1 MKRISAITT
10 VCIVLLCW
18 TGELSAQDAQLWHTL
33 TQEQAPSKVNKGKE
47 TNEVRRLQ
55 LNFEAF
61 RSMLFS
67 LGIDQEAVVE
77 LPLPNGQNEKFRLK
91 NASIM
96 AEGLAKKYPG
106 IRSYAGQGIKDQSA
120 SVRLD
125 VSHKGVHA
133 MISSGSM
140 PLVLIDPVDRKD
152 VTIYQSIYYKPG
164 ASASNREP
172 FQCSYSPMN
181 DEALPSYF
189 GGLQKTNLCTYRTY
203 RMALACTGEYA
214 DFHGGTVPDVLAAMN
229 TTMTRVNGILERD
242 LNITLVLVDDNDQLI
257 FLDPET
263 DPYTNGSGSAMLEQ
277 NQTTCD
283 DIIGSA
289 NYDIGHVFSTG
300 GGGVAYLASMCKPYK
315 AGGVTGQQSPQGD
328 AFDVDYVTHEIG
340 HQLGA
345 NHTQNNDCNRFANA
359 AVEPG
364 SASTIMGYAGICS
377 PNVQSNSDAYFHAF
391 SIQEIN
397 AYLDSNTGSSCAQ
410 AWDNGNSRPSITTMI
425 NYTIPA
431 STPFVLSASAS
442 DPDGDGLTYCWEQ
455 MDREIA
461 SMPPQPGNTVG
472 PCFRSLAPSSHRQRY
487 FPNMHDLLSN
497 SHSSWEVLP
506 AVSRTLN
513 FNLTVRDNQLGG
525 GCIAQSTAEIQVID
539 TGAPFEVVQPNG
551 LNTWVAQTVEHIRWE
566 VAGTDQ
572 APIMT
577 SYVDILLSVD
587 GGHNFDIV
595 LAEHTPNDGVEEVIV
610 PNAIGDS
617 LRIMIKAGDNIFFDV
632 SDQNFTI
639 DGPRALTVELSNE
652 PISCAGAADASLSAE
667 VFGGQAPYYYEWSTG
682 ALGSSI
688 VDLGPGQYSL
698 TITDEEGSTVTE
710 SIRIDTLRPLQI
722 VLAATDLSCNE
733 SNSGSIMTTVSGGIP
748 PYQYAWTG
756 PDGFEGDGASISGL
770 AGGNYHLVVMD
781 QRSCQ
786 QEASVA
792 LFDPNTRFYYDADK
806 DGYGDHTKWLDACF
820 EPEGYVKLAGDCE
833 DDNSHVNPGVK
844 EVCDGIDNNCD
855 GEIDEGFER
864 SWYYLD
870 ADGDGYGDPAQAV
883 LACFIPPNYTIN
895 DQDCQDADSS
905 VYPGAPEICDGQDN
919 DCDNLTDEGG
929 CRLTMEHGNLKRIGG
944 DWQKVHLQQDYES
957 MVVITNVILSSED
970 QKPVVTRIRSID
982 HNSFEVK
989 LQNPTGEEVD
999 SYYALTFFVVE
1010 EGIYTEEE
1018 HGVDLE
1024 AHRMQ
1029 SSTISSVQSWQLEP
1043 QAYSNDYQEPVVLG
1057 QVMSYNDP
1065 KWSTFW
1071 SSSIG
1076 DRASAANVLGF
1087 SIGRHVGEDPDIA
1100 RLPETLGYVV
1110 IEAGMYEVG
1119 GAHFYARLGDDSVRG
1134 VSNSSVGYPYETP
1147 LGQLDCAVAS
1157 MATMKGLDG
1166 GFPVLFT
1173 EDPFG
1178 QRSKLMLAIDEDQIM
1193 DMERSH
1199 DGERVSFLAFGSPA
1213 PAITYC
1219 ETGATSSE
1227 YEWIESLSIGDLT
1240 HQSGNNGGY
1249 GDFTDME
1256 IYARHGEEVLFSL
1269 MPGTAIHNYPE
1280 YWNIWIDY
1288 NQDGDF
1294 QDEDEVVL
1302 ALTSH
1307 RGMYIGQF
1315 TIPSFAKSGST
1326 RIRIGMKWGDFSP
1339 ACGATG
1345 WGEVEDYTL
1354 VIEAASEARST
1365 PVRLEASTSALGT
1378 STQIYPNPV
1387 SDQLNLRRKE
1397 GFPGVAQW
1405 RLTDVS
1411 GKVLEQ
1417 VNVAATEEA
1426 LSATI
1431 ELGHLQTGIYYLVLI
1446 DQEGKRE
1453 TLPFAK
1459 VP

>member
-18 TGELSAQDAQLWHTL
+18 TAQITAQESQLWHTL
-33 TQEQAPSKVNKGKE
+33 TKEQAPKQVNKEKE
-47 TNEVRRLQ
+47 TEEVRRLR
-55 LNFEAF
+55 LDFEAF
-61 RSMLFS
+61 RIQLFDI
-67 LGIDQEAVVE
+67 GRNQEAIIE
-77 LPLPNGQNEKFRLK
+77 LPLPDGQNEKFRLK
-91 NASIM
+91 NAPVM
-96 AEGLAKKYPG
+96 AENLAKKYPG
-106 IRSYAGQGIKDQSA
+106 IRSYAGQGISDPSA

-125 VSHKGVHA
+125 VSHQGMHA
-133 MISSGSM
+133 MISSGSH
-140 PLVLIDPVDRKD
+140 PLVIIDPWDRKD
-152 VTIYQSIYYKPG
+152 VTIYRSIYKTE
-164 ASASNREP
+164 ASASSHEP

-181 DEALPSYF
+181 DEALPSPI

-242 LNITLVLVDDNDQLI
+242 LNITLVLVEDNDQLI
-257 FLDPET
+257 FLDGDT

-315 AGGVTGQQSPQGD
+315 AGGVTGQQLPHGD

-431 STPFVLSASAS
+431 STPFVLSASAT

-472 PCFRSLAPSSHRQRY
+472 PCFRSYAPSSKRQRF
-487 FPNMHDLLSN
+487 FPNMEAVISN
-497 SHSSWEVLP
+497 EHTAWEVLP

-525 GCIAQSTAEIQVID
+525 GCIAQSNAAVEVID
-539 TGAPFEVVQPNG
+539 TGAPFSVVKPNG
-551 LNTWVAQTVEHIRWE
+551 LSTWVAQTVQDIRWD

-572 APIMT
+572 APILT
-577 SYVDILLSVD
+577 STVDILLSTD
-587 GGHNFDIV
+587 GGHHFDLV
-595 LAEHTPNDGVEEVIV
+595 LLENTPNDGVEEIIV
-610 PNAIGDS
+610 PNMISDS
-617 LRIMIKAGDNIFFDV
+617 LRIMIRASDNIFFDI
-632 SDQNFTI
+632 SNHNFSIT
-639 DGPRALTVELSNE
+639 GPQALTVDVSDS
-652 PISCAGAADASLSAE
+652 PISCAGSRDASLAASA
-667 VFGGQAPYYYEWSTG
+667 FGGQAPYSYRWSTG
-682 ALGSSI
+682 SENASI
-688 VDLGPGQYSL
+688 SNLGPGEYGL
-698 TITDEEGSTVTE
+698 TITDNEGSVLTE
-710 SIRIDTLRPLQI
+710 RIEIDTLKPLEI
-722 VLAATDLSCNE
+722 ILSGTDLNCNE
-733 SNSGSIMTTVSGGIP
+733 SLSGGILASVTGGVP
-748 PYQYAWTG
+748 PYQYQWTG
-756 PDGFEGDGASISGL
+756 PGEYIGNAANISNL
-770 AGGNYHLVVMD
+770 AGGTYQLIITD
-781 QRSCQ
+781 YRACQ
-786 QEASVA
+786 HSAEIT

-806 DGYGDHTKWLDACF
+806 DGFGDENKWLDACF
-820 EPEGYVKLAGDCE
+820 EPEGYVKTAGDCE
-833 DDNSHVNPGVK
+833 DDNSHRNPGVK

-855 GEIDEGFER
+855 GQIDEGYDR
-864 SWYYLD
+864 NWYYLD
-870 ADGDGYGDPAQAV
+870 ADGDGFGDPAQGI
-883 LACFIPPNYTIN
+883 LACVIPPNYTLN
-895 DQDCQDADSS
+895 DQDCQDGDPT
-905 VYPGAPEICDGQDN
+905 VYPGAAEICDGQDN
-919 DCDNLTDEGG
+919 DCDGMIDEGG

-944 DWQKVHLQQDYES
+944 DWQTIHLQNDYES
-957 MVVITNVILSSED
+957 MVVITNVILPSD
-970 QKPVVTRIRSID
+970 QDKPVVTRLRNVD
-982 HNSFEVK
+982 HSSFEVM
-989 LQNPTGEEVD
+989 LQNPAGETVD
-999 SYYALTFFVVE
+999 GTYALTYFVVE
-1010 EGIYTEEE
+1010 EGSYSAEE
-1018 HGVDLE
+1018 HGVNLE
-1024 AHRMQ
+1024 ARRIQ
-1029 SSTISSVQSWQLEP
+1029 SSIVSSVESWELEP
-1043 QAYSNDYQEPVVLG
+1043 QVYNNTYQQPVILG
-1057 QVMSYNDP
+1057 QVMTYNDP

-1071 SSSIG
+1071 SSSMG
-1076 DRASAANVLGF
+1076 DRASAANILGF
-1087 SIGRHVGEDPDIA
+1087 SAGRHVGEDPETE
-1100 RLPETLGYVV
+1100 RLPETIGYVV
-1110 IEAGMYEVG
+1110 IEAGMYELNG
-1119 GAHFYARLGDDSVRG
+1119 THFYASLGDDSVRG

-1147 LGQLDCAVAS
+1147 LGFLDCAVAS
-1157 MATMKGLDG
+1157 IATMKGMDG

-1199 DGERVSFLAFGSPA
+1199 DGERVSFLAFGNPA
-1213 PAITYC
+1213 PSVTYC

-1227 YEWIESLSIGDLT
+1227 YEWIESLSIADLT

-1249 GDFTDME
+1249 GDFSDME
-1256 IYARHGEEVLFSL
+1256 IYATVGEEVLFSL
-1269 MPGTAIHNYPE
+1269 MPGTTTNNYPE
-1280 YWNIWIDY
+1280 YWNIWIDF

-1294 QDEDEVVL
+1294 RDEDEVIL
-1302 ALTSH
+1302 ELESH
-1307 RGMYIGQF
+1307 RGMYIDQF
-1315 TIPSFAKSGST
+1315 VIPDFAKTGRT
-1326 RIRIGMKWGDFSP
+1326 KIRIAMKWGDFSP
-1339 ACGATG
+1339 ACGITG

-1354 VIEAASEARST
+1354 VIEPAPDARIVSSNKAMEAYSSDG
-1365 PVRLEASTSALGT
+1365 VEA
-1378 STQIYPNPV
+1378 QIYPNPS
-1387 SDQLNLRRKE
+1387 SDRINLKLNNDSN
-1397 GFPGVAQW
+1397 PIAQW
-1405 RLTDVS
+1405 RLTDAS
-1411 GKVLEQ
+1411 GKILEQ
-1417 VNVAATEEA
+1417 ESWVVPVGRQ
-1426 LSATI
+1426 LLDI
-1431 ELGHLQTGIYYLVLI
+1431 EVSHLQTGVYYLVLI